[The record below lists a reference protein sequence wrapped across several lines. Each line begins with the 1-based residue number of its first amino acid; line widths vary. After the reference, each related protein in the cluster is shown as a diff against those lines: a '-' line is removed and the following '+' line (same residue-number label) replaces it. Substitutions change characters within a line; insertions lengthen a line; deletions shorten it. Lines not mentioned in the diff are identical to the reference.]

1 MSRSRPGDPGVAA
14 VNAGGKKPWLL
25 AAGAGVAMA
34 LALPGPGLVPLVLV
48 VPGLLRRALAGTR
61 GWRAFRIGWL
71 AGFAQWVVA
80 VAWVFIV
87 LHRYGHVHAALA
99 ALAVALMA
107 AILGTTWAIA
117 GWAASRVPEG
127 LRIVALPLALA
138 AFEELQRFPPWI
150 FPWNP
155 AAAALTPVPALLAPL
170 PVTGAI
176 GLSLLV
182 YLAGSALDALL
193 VPGLRRAGAVWLAVA
208 IAGWSGAALAAP
220 AFRPAGPAVKVAALQ
235 PNVPLERRWDP
246 TNEQAIEGR
255 VWRLSRRGA
264 DAGARWIVWPESA
277 LPRVLESDGGFR
289 REVEAFTRERGV
301 WLLFGSI
308 GLGAGEDEYYNSVYE
323 ASPAGLL
330 PWRYDKV
337 HLVPFGEY
345 VPLVGRVAALRA
357 LVREVGSFTP
367 GTHVQPLPGPA
378 GPVGVAVCYEVA
390 YPSLYA
396 SEVVRGAAVLATIT
410 NDGWYGD
417 SAAPRQHLALAI
429 LRAAEARRYLVRAAN
444 TGISAVI
451 DPYGRVLTRLGV
463 NREGL
468 ITAEVRPGSGVTP
481 AEAHSG
487 AIRAAV
493 VLVAAGV
500 MILGA
505 WRRRS
510 VR

>member
-1 MSRSRPGDPGVAA
+1 MTGPNRNRAA
-14 VNAGGKKPWLL
+14 AGGRKPWLL

-34 LALPGPGLVPLVLV
+34 LALPGPGLVPLVVL
-48 VPGLLRRALAGTR
+48 VPGLLRRALADAR

-71 AGFAQWVVA
+71 AGFSQWAVA

-87 LHRYGHVHAALA
+87 LHRYGHLWAALA
-99 ALAVALMA
+99 VLAVALMA
-107 AILGTTWAIA
+107 GILGLTWAIA
-117 GWAASRVPEG
+117 GWAASRVPAG
-127 LRIVALPLALA
+127 WRVVALPLALA

-155 AAAALTPVPALLAPL
+155 AAAVVTAVPALLAPL
-170 PVTGAI
+170 PLTGAI

-182 YLAGSALDALL
+182 YLVGSGLDALL
-193 VPGLRRAGAVWLAVA
+193 DPTLRRAGALWLAISA
-208 IAGWSGAALAAP
+208 AGWAGGALLAPSFTAD
-220 AFRPAGPAVKVAALQ
+220 GPAVKVAAIQ
-235 PNVPLERRWDP
+235 PDVPLETRWNP
-246 TNEQAIEGR
+246 ANEESIEAR
-255 VWRLSRRGA
+255 VWRLSRQGA
-264 DAGARWIVWPESA
+264 EAGARWIVWPESA
-277 LPRVLESDGGFR
+277 VPRVLESDAAFR
-289 REVEAFTRERGV
+289 REVEAFTRTHGV

-308 GLGAGEDEYYNSVYE
+308 GLGRAEDEYYNSVYS

-330 PWRYDKV
+330 PWRYDKI

-345 VPLVGRVAALRA
+345 VPLVGRIAALRA

-367 GTHVQPLPGPA
+367 GTHPRPLPGPT

-390 YPSLYA
+390 YPSLVA
-396 SEVVRGAAVLATIT
+396 AEVRRGAGVLATIT

-417 SAAPRQHLALAI
+417 SAAPRQHLALAM
-429 LRAAEARRYLVRAAN
+429 LRAGEARRYLVRAAN

-451 DPYGRVLTRLGV
+451 DPYGRELARLDFG
-463 NREGL
+463 REGL
-468 ITAEVRPGSGVTP
+468 ITAEVRPGAGVTP
-481 AEAHSG
+481 AVAYSG

-505 WRRRS
+505 RRKPG